1 MSDAELNA
9 LERDVEQARA
19 RFADDLARLRSPST
33 LARFKDDAWAEARDT
48 KDELVG
54 KTKEAA
60 KDGAQRL
67 FTELKERAAANPVA
81 ALAIGAGLAWRLVH
95 RPPIAT
101 LLVGMGVV
109 GLLRTS
115 PARNSEPY
123 MGLHD
128 EDPRLLHRYGA
139 GEPGLAARAGE
150 LADVVKDKVQDWS
163 AEAGDA
169 ARATATQVA
178 ETTTAVAER
187 ASRALRD
194 VRDVARDTAAN
205 VGDRAATMAERASDG
220 LHDATNTA
228 RITAAGVGDKAAAVA
243 GQASQ
248 AVQDASD
255 TVRETVAHMADK
267 AAVLGQQAS
276 ASNSTRLSRTRR
288 IEIPICSAPPR
299 LLSPPP
305 SASHTSAAPLMRI
318 ARVVDTRVLDGA
330 EFASLARRCG
340 RLVYRWV
347 ADYNAANP
355 PWEES
360 MKKLTLVLA
369 LCIMSGPAFATC
381 KSDAA
386 DKKLAGAALK
396 SFMTKCERD
405 ATTTCETDS
414 KDKKLA
420 GAAKTSH
427 MKKCVGDAVGT

>member
-1 MSDAELNA
+1 LNA

-115 PARNSEPY
+115 PARNSETY

-139 GEPGLAARAGE
+139 SEPGLAARAGE

-178 ETTTAVAER
+178 ETTTAVVER
-187 ASRALRD
+187 ASRAL
-194 VRDVARDTAAN
+194 RDVARDTAAN
-205 VGDRAATMAERASDG
+205 VGDRATAMAERASDG
-220 LHDATNTA
+220 LDDAKSAA

-248 AVQDASD
+248 TVQDASD

-276 ASNSTRLSRTRR
+276 HRIYEALPDKEDRDTYLLGAAALAVAAAVGIAYQRR
-288 IEIPICSAPPR
+288 
-299 LLSPPP
+299 SPHED
-305 SASHTSAAPLMRI
+305 S
-318 ARVVDTRVLDGA
+318 
-330 EFASLARRCG
+330 ARR
-340 RLVYRWV
+340 
-347 ADYNAANP
+347 
-355 PWEES
+355 
-360 MKKLTLVLA
+360 
-369 LCIMSGPAFATC
+369 
-381 KSDAA
+381 
-386 DKKLAGAALK
+386 
-396 SFMTKCERD
+396 
-405 ATTTCETDS
+405 
-414 KDKKLA
+414 
-420 GAAKTSH
+420 
-427 MKKCVGDAVGT
+427 

>member
-1 MSDAELNA
+1 MSDVQLNA

-19 RFADDLARLRSPST
+19 RFAEDLARLRSPST

-67 FTELKERAAANPVA
+67 FTEMKERAAANPVA
-81 ALAIGAGLAWRLVH
+81 ALAIGAVLAWRLVH

-101 LLVGMGVV
+101 LVVGVGVV

-115 PARNSEPY
+115 PARSSEPY

-128 EDPRLLHRYGA
+128 EDPRLLQRYGA
-139 GEPGLAARAGE
+139 SEPGLAARAGE
-150 LADVVKDKVQDWS
+150 LADVVKDKVEDWS

-169 ARATATQVA
+169 ARATAT
-178 ETTTAVAER
+178 AVAER

-194 VRDVARDTAAN
+194 ARDVARDTAEN
-205 VGDRAATMAERASDG
+205 VGDRATAMAERASDG
-220 LHDATNTA
+220 LHEAKNAA

-276 ASNSTRLSRTRR
+276 HRIYEALPDKEDRDTYLLGAAALAVAAAVGIAYQRR
-288 IEIPICSAPPR
+288 
-299 LLSPPP
+299 SPQWD
-305 SASHTSAAPLMRI
+305 S
-318 ARVVDTRVLDGA
+318 
-330 EFASLARRCG
+330 ARR
-340 RLVYRWV
+340 
-347 ADYNAANP
+347 
-355 PWEES
+355 
-360 MKKLTLVLA
+360 
-369 LCIMSGPAFATC
+369 
-381 KSDAA
+381 
-386 DKKLAGAALK
+386 
-396 SFMTKCERD
+396 
-405 ATTTCETDS
+405 
-414 KDKKLA
+414 
-420 GAAKTSH
+420 
-427 MKKCVGDAVGT
+427 

>member
-1 MSDAELNA
+1 MSDAELNT
-9 LERDVEQARA
+9 LERNVEQARA

-48 KDELVG
+48 KDELVD
-54 KTKEAA
+54 KAKEAA

-115 PARNSEPY
+115 ARNSEPY

-150 LADVVKDKVQDWS
+150 LAEVVKDKVQDWS

-194 VRDVARDTAAN
+194 TAAN
-205 VGDRAATMAERASDG
+205 VGDRAVTMAERASDG
-220 LHDATNTA
+220 LHDAKNTA
-228 RITAAGVGDKAAAVA
+228 RITAAGVGEKAAAVA

-255 TVRETVAHMADK
+255 TVRETVAQMADK

-276 ASNSTRLSRTRR
+276 HRIYEALPDKEDRDTYLLGAAALAVAAAVGIAYQRR
-288 IEIPICSAPPR
+288 
-299 LLSPPP
+299 SPHED
-305 SASHTSAAPLMRI
+305 S
-318 ARVVDTRVLDGA
+318 
-330 EFASLARRCG
+330 ARR
-340 RLVYRWV
+340 
-347 ADYNAANP
+347 
-355 PWEES
+355 
-360 MKKLTLVLA
+360 
-369 LCIMSGPAFATC
+369 
-381 KSDAA
+381 
-386 DKKLAGAALK
+386 
-396 SFMTKCERD
+396 
-405 ATTTCETDS
+405 
-414 KDKKLA
+414 
-420 GAAKTSH
+420 
-427 MKKCVGDAVGT
+427 

>member
-33 LARFKDDAWAEARDT
+33 LARFKDDAWAEARET

-81 ALAIGAGLAWRLVH
+81 ALAIGAGLAWRIVH

-115 PARNSEPY
+115 PGRNAEPY
-123 MGLHD
+123 MGFHD
-128 EDPRLLHRYGA
+128 EDPLLQYRDGA
-139 GEPGLAARAGE
+139 SEPGLAARAGE

-194 VRDVARDTAAN
+194 VRDVARDTAGD
-205 VGDRAATMAERASDG
+205 VGDR
-220 LHDATNTA
+220 
-228 RITAAGVGDKAAAVA
+228 AAAVA

-255 TVRETVAHMADK
+255 TVRETVAHMADR
-267 AAVLGQQAS
+267 AAVLGHQAS
-276 ASNSTRLSRTRR
+276 ARLHEAMPDRERR
-288 IEIPICSAPPR
+288 DTY
-299 LLSPPP
+299 LLG
-305 SASHTSAAPLMRI
+305 AAALAVAAAVGVAYQRRSHH
-318 ARVVDTRVLDGA
+318 A
-330 EFASLARRCG
+330 EFAEDRR
-340 RLVYRWV
+340 
-347 ADYNAANP
+347 
-355 PWEES
+355 
-360 MKKLTLVLA
+360 
-369 LCIMSGPAFATC
+369 
-381 KSDAA
+381 
-386 DKKLAGAALK
+386 
-396 SFMTKCERD
+396 
-405 ATTTCETDS
+405 
-414 KDKKLA
+414 
-420 GAAKTSH
+420 
-427 MKKCVGDAVGT
+427 

>member
-1 MSDAELNA
+1 MSNAELNA

-115 PARNSEPY
+115 PARNSETY

-139 GEPGLAARAGE
+139 SEPGLAARAGE

-178 ETTTAVAER
+178 ETTTAVVER

-205 VGDRAATMAERASDG
+205 VGDRATAMAERASDG
-220 LHDATNTA
+220 LHDAKNTA
-228 RITAAGVGDKAAAVA
+228 RITAA
-243 GQASQ
+243 
-248 AVQDASD
+248 QDASD

-276 ASNSTRLSRTRR
+276 HR
-288 IEIPICSAPPR
+288 IYEALPDKEDR
-299 LLSPPP
+299 DTYLL
-305 SASHTSAAPLMRI
+305 
-318 ARVVDTRVLDGA
+318 
-330 EFASLARRCG
+330 
-340 RLVYRWV
+340 
-347 ADYNAANP
+347 
-355 PWEES
+355 
-360 MKKLTLVLA
+360 
-369 LCIMSGPAFATC
+369 
-381 KSDAA
+381 
-386 DKKLAGAALK
+386 GAA
-396 SFMTKCERD
+396 
-405 ATTTCETDS
+405 A
-414 KDKKLA
+414 LA
-420 GAAKTSH
+420 VAA
-427 MKKCVGDAVGT
+427 AVGIAYQRRSPQW

>member
-1 MSDAELNA
+1 MSDADLNA

-33 LARFKDDAWAEARDT
+33 LARFKDDAWAEARET

-81 ALAIGAGLAWRLVH
+81 ALAIGAGLAWRIVH

-115 PARNSEPY
+115 PGRNAEPY
-123 MGLHD
+123 MGFHD
-128 EDPRLLHRYGA
+128 EDPLLQYRDGA
-139 GEPGLAARAGE
+139 SEPGLAARAGE

-169 ARATATQVA
+169 ARATATQIS
-178 ETTTAVAER
+178 ETTTAMAE
-187 ASRALRD
+187 RALRD
-194 VRDVARDTAAN
+194 ARDIARDTAEN
-205 VGDRAATMAERASDG
+205 VGDRATATAERASDG
-220 LHDATNTA
+220 LHDLKHSA
-228 RITAAGVGDKAAAVA
+228 RITAAGAGDKAAAVA

-276 ASNSTRLSRTRR
+276 HR
-288 IEIPICSAPPR
+288 IYEALPDKEDR
-299 LLSPPP
+299 DTYLL
-305 SASHTSAAPLMRI
+305 
-318 ARVVDTRVLDGA
+318 
-330 EFASLARRCG
+330 
-340 RLVYRWV
+340 
-347 ADYNAANP
+347 
-355 PWEES
+355 
-360 MKKLTLVLA
+360 
-369 LCIMSGPAFATC
+369 
-381 KSDAA
+381 
-386 DKKLAGAALK
+386 GAA
-396 SFMTKCERD
+396 
-405 ATTTCETDS
+405 A
-414 KDKKLA
+414 LA
-420 GAAKTSH
+420 VAA
-427 MKKCVGDAVGT
+427 AVGIAYQRRSPHEDSVRR

>member
-33 LARFKDDAWAEARDT
+33 LERFKDDAWAEARET

-67 FTELKERAAANPVA
+67 FNELKERAAANPVA

-115 PARNSEPY
+115 PARNPEPY

-128 EDPRLLHRYGA
+128 EDPRLLARYGA
-139 GEPGLAARAGE
+139 SEPGLVARAGE

-194 VRDVARDTAAN
+194 VRDIARDTAEN

-220 LHDATNTA
+220 LHDA

-276 ASNSTRLSRTRR
+276 HRIYEALPDKEDRDTYLLGAAALAVAAAVGIAYQRR
-288 IEIPICSAPPR
+288 
-299 LLSPPP
+299 SPHED
-305 SASHTSAAPLMRI
+305 S
-318 ARVVDTRVLDGA
+318 
-330 EFASLARRCG
+330 ARR
-340 RLVYRWV
+340 
-347 ADYNAANP
+347 
-355 PWEES
+355 
-360 MKKLTLVLA
+360 
-369 LCIMSGPAFATC
+369 
-381 KSDAA
+381 
-386 DKKLAGAALK
+386 
-396 SFMTKCERD
+396 
-405 ATTTCETDS
+405 
-414 KDKKLA
+414 
-420 GAAKTSH
+420 
-427 MKKCVGDAVGT
+427 